1 MGFAAR
7 LRQLL
12 PVLVAIAIIA
22 LAFRQLTR
30 LLHGLHFADVLRD
43 LHSLPAS
50 ELVVGGLLVVVLYTT
65 LATYEVLIARAIT
78 GGPVSD
84 RRAVVGA
91 LLAAPLGH
99 LIGWGAVSGGAIRY
113 RLYAAV
119 HMRPL
124 DIGKMVLLAAMP
136 YPVGLGLLLGLSL
149 ILQTDAAA
157 ALLHV
162 PPELARSTGL
172 VLLALHVAWISVV
185 LTRRRPLPLG
195 RFMLALP
202 TPPLTAVQYLVG
214 IIEVSCG
221 ASILYLLLPAAGA
234 PSFVAFV
241 GIYVLSILFGLAS
254 MLPAGIGAFDAMM
267 ATLLPDMPRDQLVAI
282 LLVYRL
288 LLELVP
294 VMVAILLFTGYE
306 IWWTQPKQRARRA
319 ALERAARERRGE

>member
-1 MGFAAR
+1 MAPGAR

-12 PVLVAIAIIA
+12 PIVVAIAIIA
-22 LAFRQLTR
+22 LATRQLMR
-30 LLHGLHFADVLRD
+30 LLHGLKFADVVRD
-43 LHSLPAS
+43 LHALPTTDLA
-50 ELVVGGLLVVVLYTT
+50 LGALLVVVLYAA
-65 LATYEVLIARAIT
+65 LATYEMLIARSVT
-78 GGPVSD
+78 GPVSD

-99 LIGWGAVSGGAIRY
+99 FIGWGAVSGGAIRY

-149 ILQTDAAA
+149 LLQSEAAA

-162 PPELARSTGL
+162 PAELARSTGL
-172 VLLALHVAWISVV
+172 TLLALHVVWITLV
-185 LTRRRPLPLG
+185 LKRRKPLPLG
-195 RFMLALP
+195 RFRLTLP
-202 TPPLTAVQYLVG
+202 PPPLTAVQYLVG

-221 ASILYLLLPAAGA
+221 ASILYLLLPAAAA
-234 PSFVAFV
+234 PSFLAFV

-254 MLPAGIGAFDAMM
+254 MLPAGIGAFDGMI
-267 ATLLPDMPRDQLVAI
+267 ATLLPQLPRDEMVAV

-294 VMVAILLFTGYE
+294 VAVAVLLFAAYE
-306 IWWTQPKQRARRA
+306 VWWTRPAQRARRA
-319 ALERAARERRGE
+319 VLERAARAARED